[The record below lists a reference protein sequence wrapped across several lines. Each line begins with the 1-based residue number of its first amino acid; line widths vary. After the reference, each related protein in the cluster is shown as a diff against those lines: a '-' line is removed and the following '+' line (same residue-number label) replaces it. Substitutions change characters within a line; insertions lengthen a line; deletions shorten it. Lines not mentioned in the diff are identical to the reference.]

1 MYNRHITEYSLTDE
15 EWKDF
20 DNIRVVCRFRP
31 PNRKELQ
38 FTKKTNTPDRPPQ
51 FASEQTIHL
60 ARHVNPNQSNQL
72 SKSKP
77 FKCTLDTILSEKTTQ
92 KQVFYLVGQ
101 PMILSCLEDLI
112 QLYLHMDNL
121 DLVKLTQFCLYI
133 KYICDYLVVNTQ
145 NMYEE
150 HHHQITLT

>member
-1 MYNRHITEYSLTDE
+1 M
-15 EWKDF
+15 
-20 DNIRVVCRFRP
+20 CRFRP

-51 FASEQTIHL
+51 FLSEQTIHL
-60 ARHVNPNQSNQL
+60 ARHPNPNQQINQL

-101 PMILSCLEDLI
+101 PMILSCLEGFNSTIFAYGQSGSGKTYTVWYYPVL
-112 QLYLHMDNL
+112 N
-121 DLVKLTQFCLYI
+121 
-133 KYICDYLVVNTQ
+133 
-145 NMYEE
+145 
-150 HHHQITLT
+150 TLTIDYNTTDK